1 MPSTANTTDEG
12 DDHVA
17 KTRVIGLDIG
27 TTGVR
32 AAEVEFDG
40 GGPAKGAPGRV
51 LRAGFV
57 PLPWGAVHDG
67 EVAEPSTVS
76 TAIKRLWAEHKFAGK
91 DVVIGVGNQRVLVR
105 ELDMPALPSAQ
116 LRAALPFQVE
126 GLLPVAAADALLDF
140 HPVSSSTGAEGPQLH
155 GLLVAATVETVLA
168 NTRAVE
174 MAGLRPTMVDLNA
187 FAVARVQARS
197 GFGTG
202 VVAFVDIGAR
212 VTNVSIVVDGHPRF
226 IRILPSGGLD
236 VTEALSSTLDIPQPE
251 AEAIKR
257 EIGIGLATAPED
269 LTAKQIVAEVTTGLV
284 DAVRNTLVYYAS
296 SNPGGAVQQIVLSG
310 GGSFLP
316 GLGQYLA
323 SAARV
328 QVVVGEPLASL
339 PLARGV
345 DPRSLGAHPATYAVP
360 LGLAMGV
367 AA

>member
-1 MPSTANTTDEG
+1 M
-12 DDHVA
+12 A

-32 AAEVEFDG
+32 AAEVEFDSG
-40 GGPAKGAPGRV
+40 GAPAGAAARV
-51 LRAGFV
+51 VRAGFV

-67 EVAEPSTVS
+67 EVAEPATVS
-76 TAIKRLWAEHKFAGK
+76 TAIRRLWSEQKLSSK

-105 ELDMPALPSAQ
+105 ELDMPALPPAQ

-126 GLLPVAAADALLDF
+126 GLIPVAASDALLDF
-140 HPVSSSTGAEGPQLH
+140 YPVSSSTGAEGPQLH
-155 GLLVAATVETVLA
+155 GLLVAATAETVLA

-174 MAGLRPTMVDLNA
+174 AAGLRPTMVDLNA
-187 FAVARVQARS
+187 FAVARVQSRS
-197 GFGTG
+197 GFASG

-226 IRILPSGGLD
+226 VRILPSGGHD
-236 VTEALSSTLDIPQPE
+236 VTEALSSTLDIPTQD
-251 AEAIKR
+251 AEQLKR
-257 EIGIGLATAPED
+257 QVGIGLATPQED

-284 DAVRNTLVYYAS
+284 DSVRNTLVYYAS
-296 SNPGGAVQQIVLSG
+296 SNPGGAVQKIVLSG
-310 GGSFLP
+310 GGAFLP

-328 QVVVGEPLASL
+328 HVVVGEPLAAL
-339 PLARGV
+339 PLAKGL
-345 DPRSLGAHPATYAVP
+345 DPRSLGAAPATYAVP

>member
-1 MPSTANTTDEG
+1 M
-12 DDHVA
+12 A

-40 GGPAKGAPGRV
+40 GGPMKGAPGRV

-67 EVAEPSTVS
+67 EVAEPGTVS
-76 TAIKRLWAEHKFAGK
+76 TAIKRLWSEHRFSGK

-105 ELDMPALPSAQ
+105 ELDMPALPPHQ

-126 GLLPVAAADALLDF
+126 GLLPVATADALLDF
-140 HPVSSSTGAEGPQLH
+140 HPVSTTMGAEGPQVH
-155 GLLVAATVETVLA
+155 GLLVAATAETVLA

-174 MAGLRPTMVDLNA
+174 LAGLRPVMVDLNA
-187 FAVARVQARS
+187 FAVARIQSRS
-197 GFGTG
+197 GFGDG

-212 VTNVSIVVDGHPRF
+212 VTNVSIVADGHPRF
-226 IRILPSGGLD
+226 VRVLPSGGHD
-236 VTEALSSTLDIPQPE
+236 VTEGLSSTLDVPPQE
-251 AEAIKR
+251 AEVLKR
-257 EIGIGLATAPED
+257 RIGIGLPVPAED
-269 LTAKQIVAEVTTGLV
+269 LIAKQIVAEVTTGLV

-323 SAARV
+323 SAARM
-328 QVVVGEPLASL
+328 QVVVGEPLISL
-339 PLARGV
+339 PLASGL
-345 DPRSLGAHPATYAVP
+345 DIRSLGADPATYVVP

>member
-1 MPSTANTTDEG
+1 M
-12 DDHVA
+12 A

-32 AAEVEFDG
+32 AVEVEFDNG
-40 GGPAKGAPGRV
+40 GAAKGAPGRV

-67 EVAEPSTVS
+67 EVAEPATVAS
-76 TAIKRLWAEHKFAGK
+76 ALKRLWSEAKFTTK
-91 DVVIGVGNQRVLVR
+91 EVVIGVGNQRVLVR
-105 ELDMPALPSAQ
+105 ELDMPALPPAQ

-126 GLLPVAAADALLDF
+126 GLIPVSASDALLDF
-140 HPVSSSTGAEGPQLH
+140 FPISTSDGADGPQMH
-155 GLLVAATVETVLA
+155 GLLVAATAETVVA

-174 MAGLRPTMVDLNA
+174 LAGLVPTMVDLNA
-187 FAVARVQARS
+187 FAVARIQARS

-202 VVAFVDIGAR
+202 VIAFVDIGAR

-226 IRILPSGGLD
+226 VRILPSGGHD
-236 VTEALSSTLDIPQPE
+236 VTEALSSTLDIPQQD
-251 AEAIKR
+251 AERLKR
-257 EIGIGLATAPED
+257 EVGIGLASAQED

-284 DAVRNTLVYYAS
+284 DSIRNTLVYYAS

-310 GGSFLP
+310 GGAFLP

-339 PLARGV
+339 PLAKGV
-345 DPRSLGAHPATYAVP
+345 DPRSFGADPATYVVP

>member
-1 MPSTANTTDEG
+1 M
-12 DDHVA
+12 A

-32 AAEVEFDG
+32 AVELEFDG
-40 GGPAKGAPGRV
+40 GGAVKGAPGRV

-67 EVAEPSTVS
+67 EVAEPATVS
-76 TAIKRLWAEHKFAGK
+76 SAIKRLWAERKFSSK
-91 DVVIGVGNQRVLVR
+91 EVVVGVGNQRVLVR
-105 ELDMPALPSAQ
+105 ELDMPALPPSQ

-126 GLLPVAAADALLDF
+126 GLLPVAASDALLDF
-140 HPVSSSTGAEGPQLH
+140 YPISQSTGSEGPQLH
-155 GLLVAATVETVLA
+155 GLLVAATAETVLA

-174 MAGLRPTMVDLNA
+174 QAGLRPTMVDLNA

-197 GFGTG
+197 GFATG
-202 VVAFVDIGAR
+202 VIAFVDIGAR

-226 IRILPSGGLD
+226 VRILPSGGHD
-236 VTEALSSTLDIPQPE
+236 VTEALSSTLDIPPQE
-251 AEAIKR
+251 AERMKR
-257 EIGIGLATAPED
+257 EVGIGLETAADD
-269 LTAKQIVAEVTTGLV
+269 LAAKQLVSEVTTGLV
-284 DAVRNTLVYYAS
+284 DALRNTLVYYAS
-296 SNPGGAVQQIVLSG
+296 SNPGGAVHQIVLSG
-310 GGSFLP
+310 GGAFLP

-328 QVVVGEPLASL
+328 QVVMGDPLSSL
-339 PLARGV
+339 PLAKGV
-345 DPRSLGAHPATYAVP
+345 DPRSFGADPATYVVP

>member
-1 MPSTANTTDEG
+1 M
-12 DDHVA
+12 A

-32 AAEVEFDG
+32 AVEVEFDNG
-40 GGPAKGAPGRV
+40 GAAKGAPGRV
-51 LRAGFV
+51 VRAGFV

-67 EVAEPSTVS
+67 EVAEQATVS
-76 TAIKRLWAEHKFAGK
+76 SAIKRLWAEQKFSSK
-91 DVVIGVGNQRVLVR
+91 EVVVGVGNQRVLVR
-105 ELDMPALPSAQ
+105 ELDMPALPPAQ

-126 GLLPVAAADALLDF
+126 GLIPVAAGDALLDF
-140 HPVSSSTGAEGPQLH
+140 YPVSTSAGAEGQQLH
-155 GLLVAATVETVLA
+155 GLLVAATAETVLA

-174 MAGLRPTMVDLNA
+174 AAGLRPTMVDLNA
-187 FAVARVQARS
+187 FAVARIQTRS
-197 GFGTG
+197 GFGSG
-202 VVAFVDIGAR
+202 VVALVDIGAR

-226 IRILPSGGLD
+226 VRILPSGGHD
-236 VTEALSSTLDIPQPE
+236 ITEALSSSLDIPQQD
-251 AEAIKR
+251 AEQVKR
-257 EIGIGLATAPED
+257 EIGIGLATAPEG
-269 LTAKQIVAEVTTGLV
+269 LPAKQIIAEVATGLV

-310 GGSFLP
+310 GGAFLP

-328 QVVVGEPLASL
+328 QVVVGEPLSSL
-339 PLARGV
+339 PLAKGV
-345 DPRSLGAHPATYAVP
+345 DPRSLGADPATYVVP

>member
-1 MPSTANTTDEG
+1 
-12 DDHVA
+12 VA

-32 AAEVEFDG
+32 AVEVEFDN

-67 EVAEPSTVS
+67 EVAEPATVAS
-76 TAIKRLWAEHKFAGK
+76 ALKRLWAEAKFTTK
-91 DVVIGVGNQRVLVR
+91 EVVIGVGNQRVLVR
-105 ELDMPALPSAQ
+105 ELDMPALPPAQ

-126 GLLPVAAADALLDF
+126 GLIPVAASDALLDF
-140 HPVSSSTGAEGPQLH
+140 FPISTSDGADGPQLH
-155 GLLVAATVETVLA
+155 GLLVAATAETVVA

-174 MAGLRPTMVDLNA
+174 MAGLVPTMVDLNA
-187 FAVARVQARS
+187 FAVARIQARS
-197 GFGTG
+197 GFGSG
-202 VVAFVDIGAR
+202 VIAFVDIGAR
-212 VTNVSIVVDGHPRF
+212 VTNLSIVVDGHPRF
-226 IRILPSGGLD
+226 VRILPSGGHD
-236 VTEALSSTLDIPQPE
+236 VTEALSSTLDIPQQD
-251 AEAIKR
+251 AERLKR
-257 EIGIGLATAPED
+257 EVGIGLASAQED

-284 DAVRNTLVYYAS
+284 DSIRNTLVYYAS

-310 GGSFLP
+310 GGAFLP

-328 QVVVGEPLASL
+328 QVVVGEPLAFM
-339 PLARGV
+339 PLAKGV
-345 DPRSLGAHPATYAVP
+345 DPRSLGADPATYVVP

>member
-1 MPSTANTTDEG
+1 M
-12 DDHVA
+12 A

-32 AAEVEFDG
+32 AVEVEFDNG
-40 GGPAKGAPGRV
+40 GAAKGAPGRV
-51 LRAGFV
+51 VRAGFV

-67 EVAEPSTVS
+67 EVAESATVS
-76 TAIKRLWAEHKFAGK
+76 SAIKRLWAEQKFSSK
-91 DVVIGVGNQRVLVR
+91 EVVVGVGNQRVLVR
-105 ELDMPALPSAQ
+105 ELDMPALPPAQ

-126 GLLPVAAADALLDF
+126 GLIPVAAGDALLDF
-140 HPVSSSTGAEGPQLH
+140 YPVSTSAGAEGQQLH
-155 GLLVAATVETVLA
+155 GLLVAATAETVLA

-174 MAGLRPTMVDLNA
+174 AAGLRPTMVDLNA
-187 FAVARVQARS
+187 FAVARIQTRS
-197 GFGTG
+197 GFGSG

-226 IRILPSGGLD
+226 VRILPSGGHD
-236 VTEALSSTLDIPQPE
+236 ITEALSSSLDIPQQD
-251 AEAIKR
+251 AEQLKR
-257 EIGIGLATAPED
+257 EIGIGLATAPEG
-269 LTAKQIVAEVTTGLV
+269 LPAKQIIAEVATGLV

-310 GGSFLP
+310 GGAFLP

-328 QVVVGEPLASL
+328 QVVVGEPLSSL
-339 PLARGV
+339 PLAKGV
-345 DPRSLGAHPATYAVP
+345 DPRSFGADPATYVVP

>member
-1 MPSTANTTDEG
+1 M
-12 DDHVA
+12 A

-32 AAEVEFDG
+32 AVEVEFDNG
-40 GGPAKGAPGRV
+40 GAAKGAPGRV
-51 LRAGFV
+51 VRAGFV

-67 EVAEPSTVS
+67 EVAEPATVS
-76 TAIKRLWAEHKFAGK
+76 SAIKRLWAEQKFSFK
-91 DVVIGVGNQRVLVR
+91 EVVVGVGNQRVLVR
-105 ELDMPALPSAQ
+105 ELDMPALPPAQ

-126 GLLPVAAADALLDF
+126 GLIPVAVGDALLDF
-140 HPVSSSTGAEGPQLH
+140 YPVSTSAGAEGPQLH
-155 GLLVAATVETVLA
+155 GLLVAATAETVLA

-174 MAGLRPTMVDLNA
+174 AAGLRPTMVDLNA
-187 FAVARVQARS
+187 FAVARIQTRS

-226 IRILPSGGLD
+226 VRILPSGGHD
-236 VTEALSSTLDIPQPE
+236 ITEALSSTLDIPQQD
-251 AEAIKR
+251 AEQVKR
-257 EIGIGLATAPED
+257 EIGIGLATAPEG
-269 LTAKQIVAEVTTGLV
+269 LPAKQIIAEVATGLV

-310 GGSFLP
+310 GGAFLP

-328 QVVVGEPLASL
+328 QVVVGEPLSSL
-339 PLARGV
+339 PLAKGV
-345 DPRSLGAHPATYAVP
+345 DPRSLGADPATYVVP

>member
-1 MPSTANTTDEG
+1 
-12 DDHVA
+12 VA

-27 TTGVR
+27 TTSVR
-32 AAEVEFDG
+32 AVEVEFDN

-51 LRAGFV
+51 VRAGSV

-67 EVAEPSTVS
+67 EVAEPATVAS
-76 TAIKRLWAEHKFAGK
+76 ALKRLWAEQKFSTK
-91 DVVIGVGNQRVLVR
+91 EVVVGVGNQRVLVR
-105 ELDMPALPSAQ
+105 ELDMPALPPAQ

-126 GLLPVAAADALLDF
+126 GLIPMAAGDALLDF
-140 HPVSSSTGAEGPQLH
+140 HPISSSTGAEGPQLH
-155 GLLVAATVETVLA
+155 GLLVAATAETVLA

-174 MAGLRPTMVDLNA
+174 QAGLVPTMVDLNA
-187 FAVARVQARS
+187 FAVARVQSRS

-226 IRILPSGGLD
+226 VRILPAGGHD
-236 VTEALSSTLDIPQPE
+236 VTEALSSSLDIPQQD
-251 AEAIKR
+251 AERLKR
-257 EIGIGLATAPED
+257 EVGIGLTIAQAD
-269 LTAKQIVAEVTTGLV
+269 LTAKQIVAEVTTALV
-284 DAVRNTLVYYAS
+284 DSVRNTLVYYAS

-316 GLGQYLA
+316 GFGQYLA
-323 SAARV
+323 NAARV
-328 QVVVGEPLASL
+328 QVVAGEPLAGL
-339 PLARGV
+339 PVAKGMDTRTF
-345 DPRSLGAHPATYAVP
+345 GADPATYVVP

>member
-1 MPSTANTTDEG
+1 M
-12 DDHVA
+12 A

-32 AAEVEFDG
+32 AVEVEFDNG
-40 GGPAKGAPGRV
+40 GAAKGAPGRV
-51 LRAGFV
+51 VRAGFA

-67 EVAEPSTVS
+67 EVAEPATVS
-76 TAIKRLWAEHKFAGK
+76 SAIKRLWSEHRFSSK
-91 DVVIGVGNQRVLVR
+91 DVVVGVGNQRVLVR
-105 ELDMPALPSAQ
+105 EIDMPALPPAQ

-126 GLLPVAAADALLDF
+126 GLIPVATGDALLDF
-140 HPVSSSTGAEGPQLH
+140 YPVSTSTGAEGQQLH
-155 GLLVAATVETVLA
+155 GLLVAATAETVLA

-174 MAGLRPTMVDLNA
+174 AAGLRPTMVDLNA
-187 FAVARVQARS
+187 FAVARVQTRS
-197 GFGTG
+197 GFGSG

-226 IRILPSGGLD
+226 VRILPSGGHD
-236 VTEALSSTLDIPQPE
+236 ITEALSSTLDIPQQD
-251 AEAIKR
+251 AEQLKR
-257 EIGIGLATAPED
+257 EIGIGLATAPEG
-269 LTAKQIVAEVTTGLV
+269 LPAKQIIAEVATGLV

-310 GGSFLP
+310 GGAFLP

-328 QVVVGEPLASL
+328 QVVVGEPLTSL
-339 PLARGV
+339 PLAKGV
-345 DPRSLGAHPATYAVP
+345 DPRTLGGDPATYVVP

>member
-1 MPSTANTTDEG
+1 
-12 DDHVA
+12 VA

-32 AAEVEFDG
+32 AVELEFDG
-40 GGPAKGAPGRV
+40 GGAAKGASGRV

-57 PLPWGAVHDG
+57 ALPWGAVHDG
-67 EVAEPSTVS
+67 EVAEPATVS
-76 TAIKRLWAEHKFAGK
+76 SAIKRLWAEHKFGGK
-91 DVVIGVGNQRVLVR
+91 EVVVGVGNQRVLVR
-105 ELDMPALPSAQ
+105 ELDMPALPPAQ

-126 GLLPVAAADALLDF
+126 GLLPVATSDALLDF
-140 HPVSSSTGAEGPQLH
+140 YPISQSTGSEGPQLH
-155 GLLVAATVETVLA
+155 GLLVAATAETVLA

-174 MAGLRPTMVDLNA
+174 QAGLRPTMVDLNA
-187 FAVARVQARS
+187 FAVARVQSRS
-197 GFGTG
+197 GFASG

-226 IRILPSGGLD
+226 VRILPSGGHD
-236 VTEALSSTLDIPQPE
+236 VTEALSSTLDIPPQE
-251 AEAIKR
+251 AEQMKR
-257 EIGIGLATAPED
+257 EIGIGLATAAED
-269 LTAKQIVAEVTTGLV
+269 LTAKQLVSEVTTGLV

-310 GGSFLP
+310 GGAFLP

-328 QVVVGEPLASL
+328 QVVMGDPLSSL
-339 PLARGV
+339 PLAKGV
-345 DPRSLGAHPATYAVP
+345 DPRSFGADPATYVVP